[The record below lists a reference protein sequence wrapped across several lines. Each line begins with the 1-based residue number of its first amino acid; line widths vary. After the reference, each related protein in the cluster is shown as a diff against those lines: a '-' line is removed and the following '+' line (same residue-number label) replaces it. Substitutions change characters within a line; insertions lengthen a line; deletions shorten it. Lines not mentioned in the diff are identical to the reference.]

1 VCGGEQGAIA
11 MRRAATLLTAIV
23 LALIAFG
30 IVMLYSTS
38 SARGADPHFY
48 LTRQLA
54 WIMIAIIAGTLAAK
68 FDYHYWRPLAIPL
81 VAVSVILLVLVF
93 VPGIRCKVKGSYRWI
108 ALGPVRFQPSELA
121 KLAALIG
128 LSAWMTRF
136 ERRVREFRIGL
147 LYPIMALGLIA
158 GLMFL
163 EPDFGTTFVTVFVGM
178 VIMFAG
184 GTRVV
189 YLGITGLLGLCG
201 FAVAVAQD
209 PVRLGRILAFIWPDR
224 YPEQAYH
231 LGQSKI
237 AFIMGGGLG
246 VGLGSSMQKRLYL
259 PEAHTDFILSI
270 IGEELGFAATLL
282 VLLLFVGIFVCGMT
296 ISSRADDLF
305 GRLLAFGLTMMISVQ
320 AAINIGV
327 VTGCLP
333 TKGLPLPFISY
344 GGSSM
349 VMSVVLIGMLLSV
362 AQYGNKRET
371 KRRPIKDKGHRL

>member
-1 VCGGEQGAIA
+1 
-11 MRRAATLLTAIV
+11 MRRAATLLTCIV

-48 LTRQLA
+48 LKRQLA
-54 WIMIAIIAGTLAAK
+54 WLMIAVIAGMLVAK
-68 FDYHYWRPLAIPL
+68 IDYHYWYPLAIPVSV
-81 VAVSVILLVLVF
+81 VAVILLALVIM
-93 VPGIRCKVKGSYRWI
+93 PGIRIKINGSYRW
-108 ALGPVRFQPSELA
+108 LVFGPFRFQPSELG
-121 KLAALIG
+121 KLAVIIG
-128 LSAWMTRF
+128 MSGWMTLF
-136 ERRVREFRIGL
+136 ERNNKEFLRGL
-147 LYPIMALGLIA
+147 FYPLLALGLIA
-158 GLMFL
+158 GLIFI
-163 EPDFGTTFVTVFVGM
+163 EPDFGTTFVTVSVGM
-178 VIMFAG
+178 AIMFTG
-184 GTRVV
+184 GTRIL
-189 YLGITGLLGLCG
+189 YLGVSAFLGLCG

-209 PVRLGRILAFIWPDR
+209 PVRLARILAFLWPDK
-224 YPEQAYH
+224 YPDQAYH

-246 VGLGSSMQKRLYL
+246 VGLGNSMQKRLYL

-270 IGEELGFAATLL
+270 IGEELGFGATFL
-282 VLLLFVGIFVCGMT
+282 VLLLFMGIFVCGMT

-305 GRLLAFGLTMMISVQ
+305 GRLLAFGLTMMISFQ

-349 VMSVVLIGMLLSV
+349 VISVVLIGMLLSV
-362 AQYGNKRET
+362 AQYGNKGEATRGH
-371 KRRPIKDKGHRL
+371 PIKDKGHRF